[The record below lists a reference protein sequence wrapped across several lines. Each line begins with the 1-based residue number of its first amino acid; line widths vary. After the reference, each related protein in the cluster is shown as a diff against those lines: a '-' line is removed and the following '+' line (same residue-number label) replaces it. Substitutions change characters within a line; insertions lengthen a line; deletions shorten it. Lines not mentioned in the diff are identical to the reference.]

1 MALFSVCI
9 LTLNFRW
16 QVAFFPLLLCEK
28 SCWSPG
34 LQYIQKK
41 TEQIH
46 TVGRAMDKLAS
57 YLPVLYFNSGPFH
70 YLFHF
75 TNSAD
80 VCLPCSSD
88 IFAHQ
93 CSHINNFPTARSLCI
108 NPFLHQGSTNTGDS
122 IGPTMSCL
130 HTLLG

>member
-16 QVAFFPLLLCEK
+16 QVAFFSLLLCQK
-28 SCWSPG
+28 SFSSPG
-34 LQYIQKK
+34 LQHIQKK

-46 TVGRAMDKLAS
+46 TLGAAMDKLAS
-57 YLPVLYFNSGPFH
+57 YLPVLYLNSGSFH
-70 YLFHF
+70 YLPHF
-75 TNSAD
+75 SNSAN
-80 VCLPCSSD
+80 VSLPCSSD

-93 CSHINNFPTARSLCI
+93 CSHMNNFTIARSLHI

-122 IGPTMSCL
+122 VSPTMSCL
-130 HTLLG
+130 HTFLG